1 MRYNIRDSSVAV
13 VGCVEPF
20 FLQRSQHMNIL
31 ELSKQTTL
39 SAAWFAT
46 LTAEE
51 KVILLESK
59 YSTNTKDATNN

>member
-1 MRYNIRDSSVAV
+1 MRYNITYSLVAV
-13 VGCVEPF
+13 VGCVEPC

-31 ELSKQTTL
+31 ELSKQKTMS
-39 SAAWFAT
+39 SARFAN

-59 YSTNTKDATNN
+59 DSTNTKDATNT